1 MEEMIQAR
9 PPSVYTTNTS
19 LASAGW
25 KNQGI
30 GVPEGD
36 GSGSSSGEWQQQVVA
51 ASVAARGIVGVVAVD
66 LRDPTPS
73 YGASHLW

>member
-25 KNQGI
+25 RVNQGI

-36 GSGSSSGEWQQQVVA
+36 GSGSSSGEWQQVVA
-51 ASVAARGIVGVVAVD
+51 ASVAARGNVGVVAVD
-66 LRDPTPS
+66 LRVTL
-73 YGASHLW
+73 A